1 MKTHHKQCVYYII
14 ETKDKFINSICTP
27 IYENTYILEVQ
38 AISEDRQFFKVKGA
52 KDFKLYEINVEAL
65 TKLAEL
71 KHIIKILVLPETL
84 ERINHKING

>member
-1 MKTHHKQCVYYII
+1 MLRTHHKQCVYYII

-27 IYENTYILEVQ
+27 IYKDTYILEVQ

-52 KDFKLYEINVEAL
+52 KSFKIYEINIEAF

-71 KHIIKILVLPETL
+71 KQIINLIL
-84 ERINHKING
+84 N

>member
-1 MKTHHKQCVYYII
+1 MLRTHHKQCVYYII

-27 IYENTYILEVQ
+27 IYKDTYILEVQ

-52 KDFKLYEINVEAL
+52 KSFKIYEINIETF

-71 KHIIKILVLPETL
+71 KHIINLIL
-84 ERINHKING
+84 N

>member
-1 MKTHHKQCVYYII
+1 MLRTHHKQCVYYII

-27 IYENTYILEVQ
+27 IYKDTYILEDQ

-52 KDFKLYEINVEAL
+52 KSFKIYEINIEAF

-71 KHIIKILVLPETL
+71 KHIINLIL
-84 ERINHKING
+84 N